1 MASNS
6 LVYSNARV
14 KSLENGFLSQD
25 KINRMVYSTTLEE
38 AVRVLLESGYGAGTI
53 ADAYDFEKILSAED
67 NKVAQFMA

>member
-25 KINRMVYSTTLEE
+25 KINRMVYSESLEE
-38 AVRVLLESGYGAGTI
+38 AVRVLIESGYGAGTI
-53 ADAYDFEKILSAED
+53 ADA
-67 NKVAQFMA
+67 